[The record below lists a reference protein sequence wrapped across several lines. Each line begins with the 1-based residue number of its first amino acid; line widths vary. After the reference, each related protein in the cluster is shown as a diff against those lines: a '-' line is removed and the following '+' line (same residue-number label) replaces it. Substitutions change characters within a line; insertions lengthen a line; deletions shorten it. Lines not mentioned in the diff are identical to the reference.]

1 MRQYQHGQQTPE
13 VNMNL
18 KTLPRELA
26 EFLIAVSI
34 VLALAGT
41 VVVAGNWD
49 DFQAHCA
56 AKYGADR

>member
-1 MRQYQHGQQTPE
+1 
-13 VNMNL
+13 MNL

>member
-1 MRQYQHGQQTPE
+1 
-13 VNMNL
+13 MNL
-18 KTLPRELA
+18 KTLPRELT

-41 VVVAGNWD
+41 VVVVVNWE
-49 DFQAHCA
+49 DFQAHCQ

>member
-1 MRQYQHGQQTPE
+1 
-13 VNMNL
+13 MNL
-18 KTLPRELA
+18 NRLPRELT

-41 VVVAGNWD
+41 VVIVVNWE
-49 DFQAHCA
+49 DFLAHCA